1 MLNVQFKTYAHL
13 FGVFY
18 FIGTY
23 IHNDGEERPKLASV
37 FVQLFTCP
45 HVKYLSVSN
54 VGDAFP
60 LNLLTGDFCVMYAA
74 SSV

>member
-1 MLNVQFKTYAHL
+1 M
-13 FGVFY
+13 
-18 FIGTY
+18 
-23 IHNDGEERPKLASV
+23 ERPKPASV

-45 HVKYLSVSN
+45 HVKYPPVSN

-60 LNLLTGDFCVMYAA
+60 LNLLTSDFCVMYAA